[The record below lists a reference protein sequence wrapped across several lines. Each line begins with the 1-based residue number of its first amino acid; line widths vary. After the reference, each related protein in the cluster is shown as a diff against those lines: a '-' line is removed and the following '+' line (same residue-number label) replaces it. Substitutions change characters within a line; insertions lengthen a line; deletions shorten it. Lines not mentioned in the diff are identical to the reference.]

1 MGQLKVGVMI
11 ESFRLGVK
19 GGIKKAAELG
29 ADGFQIYVTSGEMAP
44 WNMGRSARREF
55 RHFVNSCGLDISAL
69 CGDLGHG
76 YTNPDG
82 LEELIDK
89 SKQILDLSADLRVPI
104 VTTHIG
110 VIPEDKSDPTWRVM
124 SEALEE
130 LGAYAERT
138 GSVFA
143 TETGPE
149 DPALMRE
156 FLDSLST
163 QAVRVNYDP
172 ANLVMRGF
180 DHVKGVG
187 DLAPYIV
194 HTHAKD
200 GVRTPEGKAQ
210 EVPLGEGGVDWP
222 AYLGALEE
230 AGYTGYFTIERE
242 VGDDPVADITR
253 AINFLRRF

>member
-1 MGQLKVGVMI
+1 MGKLKVGVMI

-19 GGIKKAAELG
+19 GGIRKAAELG
-29 ADGFQIYVTSGEMAP
+29 ADGFQIYVTRGEMAP
-44 WNMGRSARREF
+44 WNMTQSARREF
-55 RHFVNSCGLDISAL
+55 RHLVDSLGLTVSAL

-76 YTNPDG
+76 YTDPDR

-89 SKQILDLSADLRVPI
+89 TKQILDLSADLRVPI

-110 VIPEDKSDPTWRVM
+110 VIPAERSHPTWAVLA
-124 SEALEE
+124 EALEE
-130 LGAYAERT
+130 LGGHAERV

-149 DPALMRE
+149 APGLMRE

-172 ANLVMRGF
+172 ANLLMRGF
-180 DHVKGVG
+180 DHVGGVR

-200 GVRTPEGKAQ
+200 GIRSGEGRGK

-222 AYLGALEE
+222 AYLAALEE
-230 AGYTGYFTIERE
+230 VGYDGFFTIERE
-242 VGDDPVADITR
+242 VGEDPVGDIAK
-253 AINFLRRF
+253 AIEFLRRF